1 MKRISV
7 FAIVMLMVVPGI
19 TKARYYVPLRCR
31 IRYSPYAFNYHH
43 SGLVPGNVRY
53 SPYAFNYRHSG
64 LVSENVRYSPYAF
77 SYHHSGLIAD
87 YCCHYYGPR
96 YFSCALCYRDLDDCD
111 AGRCPYA
118 SNHKASN
125 SFDEMKKSYGE
136 KLKARREKV
145 RQLRYSRKEISV
157 TGQNDG
163 KEIICSY
170 LKSKNI
176 DDFKTNRLLKID
188 NKTVSV
194 NFLFRDRNLI
204 IKYWNPEEIQSLAH
218 QPGYKRNFYEKYEQT
233 WRNFCEK
240 HEETGGKVYQ
250 IKSANEKEIL
260 AKLELC
266 HELNDG

>member
-7 FAIVMLMVVPGI
+7 FAIVMLMVVPGT
-19 TKARYYVPLRCR
+19 TKARYYTSLRCR
-31 IRYSPYAFNYHH
+31 IRYSPYAFNYRH

-53 SPYAFNYRHSG
+53 SPYASNYRHSG
-64 LVSENVRYSPYAF
+64 LVSENVRYCPYAF
-77 SYHHSGLIAD
+77 SYRHSGLIAD
-87 YCCHYYGPR
+87 YCCHYYWP
-96 YFSCALCYRDLDDCD
+96 CYCSHAFCCRDLDDCD
-111 AGRCPYA
+111 TPCSACA

-125 SFDEMKKSYGE
+125 SFDEIKKSYGE
-136 KLKARREKV
+136 KLKAHREKV
-145 RQLRYSRKEISV
+145 KQLRDSRKEINI
-157 TGQNDG
+157 TRQKNG

-176 DDFKTNRLLKID
+176 GDFETDRLLKID
-188 NKTVSV
+188 NKTISV
-194 NFLFRDRNLI
+194 NFLFRDKNLI

-218 QPGYKRNFYEKYEQT
+218 QPRYKRNFCEKYEQT

-240 HEETGGKVYQ
+240 YEDTGGKVYQ